1 MDETLKKQIDD
12 MLSIYDTHKH
22 DTFLLHKK
30 FFEEHTLPE
39 TIKLIEK
46 LSRRIETV
54 QGILECQ

>member
-30 FFEEHTLPE
+30 FFEEHTLQE
-39 TIKLIEK
+39 TIKLIYK
-46 LSRRIETV
+46 LSNRMETIHN
-54 QGILECQ
+54 ILECQ